1 MTDTAAG
8 ARRGAAALAAVVER
22 SPDITVVLDHDGA
35 ILYCSAATA
44 AMLGRAPE
52 FLVGRPFAALVHLED
67 QSTWAA
73 CLRRSAE
80 APVPAIAAARLS
92 HVNGAWVDVEVRAM
106 DLAHEPDVGGIVVVI
121 RDARERRAEE
131 EDLRR
136 LALQDP
142 LTRLANRALFREHVE
157 RALAHQ
163 RRTPVCHA
171 VLFLDLDRFKNVNDS
186 LGHAAGDQLLTIV
199 GERLVSRL
207 RPGDVAARLGGDEF
221 AILLENTSTNDARA
235 VAERVI
241 DVLNLPYTLLGRDVT
256 LSASVGIAFSD
267 AVESAEAFLRNADVA
282 MYRAKAAGRGRHE
295 VFQPEMHHVALR
307 RLNLEAG
314 LRRAVDNDELILNYQ
329 PVIDLATDRVSG
341 MEVLVRW
348 LDPRSG
354 LIPPDEFIPVA
365 EETGLIRPI
374 GRFVLQAACAQVES
388 WRRSAPKAAPLSLC
402 VNVSVRQI
410 EDDAFFDDVRSALA
424 ASGFPAEAL
433 TLEITESLF
442 MSDFEET
449 ITRLCRLKS
458 LGLRLAVDDFGTGYS
473 SLNYLRTLPIDIL
486 KIDKAFVDGVT
497 RGPEQSAV
505 ARAVVKLARTFG
517 LETVAEGIETAEQ
530 LEQLRAIGVDYAQGY
545 YLARPLDPPAME
557 AYLRQ
562 SHAGSSPP
570 SPVDPTG
577 ESLPGETLLAPT
589 ATAG

>member
-1 MTDTAAG
+1 MTDTAAAG

-44 AMLGRAPE
+44 VMLGRAPG

-67 QSTWAA
+67 QSTWAG
-73 CLRRSAE
+73 CLRRSSE
-80 APVPAIAAARLS
+80 APAPAIAAARLS
-92 HVNGAWVDVEVRAM
+92 HVNGSWVDVEVRAM

-374 GRFVLQAACAQVES
+374 GRFVLQAACAQAES
-388 WRRSAPKAAPLSLC
+388 WRRSAPMAAPLSLC

-497 RGPEQSAV
+497 RGAEQSAV

-517 LETVAEGIETAEQ
+517 LLTVAEGIETAEQ

-545 YLARPLDPPAME
+545 YLARPLDPPAMD

-562 SHAGSSPP
+562 SRTGSARP
-570 SPVDPTG
+570 SAVDPTG
-577 ESLPGETLLAPT
+577 GSGETLLAPT